1 MTYANLLIFIAP
13 YDDASRL
20 TYWQTAFFLRSW
32 TSGKKWTVICVEMIW
47 LIILRLLSYGSV
59 FRHQVFVWF
68 ALPLSICKHLVFS
81 FPSVAARIQFESVR
95 LGNWHAMRWPL
106 KLINTQCVYVYS
118 TCSAKTLWIFFEQC
132 VKTASALS
140 EMMYWSRTSGRKI
153 NSIMPFRSRILSP

>member
-1 MTYANLLIFIAP
+1 MMMHPGWHI
-13 YDDASRL
+13 DRL
-20 TYWQTAFFLRSW
+20 PFSCGAEWVE
-32 TSGKKWTVICVEMIW
+32 KKWTVICVEMIW

-59 FRHQVFVWF
+59 FRHQVSVSF

-81 FPSVAARIQFESVR
+81 FPSFAARIQFESVR

-106 KLINTQCVYVYS
+106 KLINTQYVYVYS
-118 TCSAKTLWIFFEQC
+118 TCSAKTLWIFPEQC

-140 EMMYWSRTSGRKI
+140 EMVYWSRTSGRKI